1 MSVVKVVKIIGESS
15 ESFAGAADAA
25 VTEAC
30 KTLRNVKSFH
40 VETLSGEV
48 AEGKISKYRA
58 AVEIAFVVDNDD

>member
-1 MSVVKVVKIIGESS
+1 MSVVKVVKIIGQSS
-15 ESFAGAADAA
+15 ESFAAAAEAA

-58 AVEIAFVVDNDD
+58 TVEIAFVIVNGD